1 MSKQLTLIQAGL
13 EKWRRFDTS
22 LIDWYELSSWPSGIR
37 LAALTIFSMIFL
49 SLSGFVILGNKI
61 SVFNIEKNKDKLENN
76 ILKIGKNKDRVNYQ
90 KLDITDHKQIENIF
104 QNNKIDSVINLAYG
118 IGTICEENP
127 LLASKINI
135 VGTT

>member
-37 LAALTIFSMIFL
+37 LAALTIFFMIFL

-61 SVFNIEKNKDKLENN
+61 SVFNIEKNKEHA
-76 ILKIGKNKDRVNYQ
+76 LKNDYQ
-90 KLDITDHKQIENIF
+90 VKYTEAA
-104 QNNKIDSVINLAYG
+104 NL
-118 IGTICEENP
+118 TV
-127 LLASKINI
+127 LK
-135 VGTT
+135 